1 MTLSRQEL
9 VDAYWPMY
17 SEVILMALLDRIDH
31 TIKIPEGVSA
41 TLVDG
46 MATVSGPNGSISRE
60 FISGRVSL
68 FREGDALIVRVD
80 IPRRKEKALAGAWA
94 AHLRNMVV
102 GVTDGFTYHLKALYS
117 HFPMTLAVKGNIFVV
132 NNYFGEKVPRNAAL
146 PWASEVKVEVKNK
159 IEITVSG
166 PDKEKVGQTAANIER
181 CTTVKKRDRR
191 VFQDGIYLVKKE

>member
-1 MTLSRQEL
+1 MTLRRREL
-9 VDAYWPMY
+9 VVAYWPMY
-17 SEVILMALLDRIDH
+17 SEVILMALLDRIEH
-31 TIKIPEGVSA
+31 TITIPEGVSA
-41 TLVDG
+41 TLNDG

-68 FREGDALIVRVD
+68 FQEGDTLIVRVD
-80 IPRRKEKALAGAWA
+80 IPRRKEKALAGSWA

-117 HFPMTLAVKGNIFVV
+117 HFPMTLAVKGNVFVV

-166 PDKEKVGQTAANIER
+166 ADKEKVGQTAANIER

-191 VFQDGIYLVKKE
+191 VFQDGIYLVNKE